1 MPVALYGDPALLRYV
16 PHFARNGGLL
26 GRGSNDPGF
35 SVHHNPAGGRASC
48 GA

>member
-1 MPVALYGDPALLRYV
+1 MSVALYGDPAPLRYA
-16 PHFARNGGLL
+16 PHFARNGALL

-35 SVHHNPAGGRASC
+35 SVHHNPTGDGASC